1 MPEIDGNF
9 QYRMAFDCGNGMART
24 CEWRVLFEVIEVRVG
39 GGVTEDAAHGDDLTF
54 VMEGVGE
61 HVMED

>member
-1 MPEIDGNF
+1 
-9 QYRMAFDCGNGMART
+9 MART